1 VGLCALVR
9 AEGWR
14 DNDDVGEVLGSGGA
28 VSRVGRRWRIAG
40 LVVLAV
46 VVVAVAGSFIVFPR
60 QTLSRL
66 THWVGPPTQV
76 SAYEPLQP
84 APEWH
89 LAVAGDVGDSGGRL
103 DTTGATMA
111 RVHAIQPYDDLLLL
125 GDNVY
130 WNGDPAKLPDTVFGP
145 FSGLL
150 HRGVGLLAILGNHDV
165 LEGHGDAQM
174 AAMGMEGRY
183 WAKTFDDVLLVG
195 LDSNALDAEQVQWLE
210 RTLADSDAT
219 WKVVALHHP
228 LYSAGYQGSSIEVRR
243 LLEPIFIAN
252 GVQLV
257 LSGHDHDYQRSEVI
271 NGVTYIVS
279 GAGSGTRRTGRDWF
293 TEQSFAWLHFLDI
306 GVYPDRM
313 VVRAIG
319 SDRTATEVGDEV
331 VISPGAGRQ

>member
-1 VGLCALVR
+1 L
-9 AEGWR
+9 
-14 DNDDVGEVLGSGGA
+14 
-28 VSRVGRRWRIAG
+28 SRVGRRWRIAG

-89 LAVAGDVGDSGGRL
+89 LAVAGDVGDSGRRL

-111 RVHAIQPYDDLLLL
+111 RIQAIQPYDDLLLL

-130 WNGDPAKLPDTVFGP
+130 WNGDPDKLPATVFEP

-150 HRGVGLLAILGNHDV
+150 DSGVGLLAILGNHDV
-165 LEGHGDAQM
+165 LDGHGDAQM
-174 AAMGMEGRY
+174 AALGMDGRY
-183 WAKTFDDVLLVG
+183 WSKTFDDLLLVG
-195 LDSNALDAEQVQWLE
+195 LDSNALDDGQVQWLE
-210 RTLADSDAT
+210 RTLAASDAT

-228 LYSAGYQGSSIEVRR
+228 LYSAGYQGSSTEVRR
-243 LLEPIFIAN
+243 VLEPILIAN

-257 LSGHDHDYQRSEVI
+257 LSGHDHDYQRSKVI
-271 NGVTYIVS
+271 NGVTHIVS
-279 GAGSGTRRTGRDWF
+279 GAGSGTRRTGREWF
-293 TEQSFAWLHFLDI
+293 TAQSFAWLHFLDI

-319 SDRTATEVGDEV
+319 SDRSATEVGDEV
-331 VISPGAGRQ
+331 VIFPVATGHTAMSSTART

>member
-1 VGLCALVR
+1 MP
-9 AEGWR
+9 
-14 DNDDVGEVLGSGGA
+14 
-28 VSRVGRRWRIAG
+28 RVGRRWRIAG
-40 LVVLAV
+40 LVLVAV
-46 VVVAVAGSFIVFPR
+46 VLVAVAGSFIVFPR

-89 LAVAGDVGDSGGRL
+89 LAVAGDVGDSGNRL

-111 RVHAIQPYDDLLLL
+111 RIQAIQNYDDLLLL

-150 HRGVGLLAILGNHDV
+150 DRGVGLLGVLGNHDV
-165 LEGHGDAQM
+165 LDGHGDAQM

-183 WAKTFDDVLLVG
+183 WAKAFDDLLLVG

-210 RTLADSDAT
+210 RTLAASDAT

-228 LYSAGYQGSSIEVRR
+228 LYSAGYQGSSTEVRR
-243 LLEPIFIAN
+243 VLEPIFIAN

-257 LSGHDHDYQRSEVI
+257 LSGHDHDYQRSKVI

-279 GAGSGTRRTGRDWF
+279 GAGSGTRRTGREWF

-313 VVRAIG
+313 VVRAVG
-319 SDRTATEVGDEV
+319 SDRSATEVGDEV
-331 VISPGAGRQ
+331 VISPVPTGHAAVSSTDRT

>member
-1 VGLCALVR
+1 
-9 AEGWR
+9 
-14 DNDDVGEVLGSGGA
+14 VGEGRGSVGA
-28 VSRVGRRWRIAG
+28 ASRAGRRWRVAG

-46 VVVAVAGSFIVFPR
+46 VVAAVAGAFIVFPR

-66 THWVGPPTQV
+66 THWVGPPTEL
-76 SAYEPLQP
+76 SAYEPLRP

-111 RVHAIQPYDDLLLL
+111 RIHAIQPYDDLLLL

-130 WNGDPAKLPDTVFGP
+130 WNGDPEKLPDTVFGP

-150 HRGVGLLAILGNHDV
+150 DRGVGLLAILGNHDV

-183 WAKTFDDVLLVG
+183 WARTFDDLLLVG
-195 LDSNALDAEQVQWLE
+195 LDSNALDATQVQWLE
-210 RTLADSDAT
+210 RTLAASDAT

-228 LYSAGYQGSSIEVRR
+228 LYSAGYQGSSTEIRR
-243 LLEPIFIAN
+243 VLEPIFIEN

-257 LSGHDHDYQRSEVI
+257 LSGHDHDYQRSKVI
-271 NGVTYIVS
+271 KGVTYIVS

-319 SDRTATEVGDEV
+319 SDRSATEVGDEV
-331 VISPGAGRQ
+331 VISPGASPQ